1 MRLLFL
7 LLIVGLGLSAC
18 NGPLGLP
25 GSVSGQTVVV
35 SVAASL
41 SDAVGDVA
49 NVFEKQ
55 TGIHVIVKEPFVT
68 CYRISSLL
76 SYLPTGR

>member
-25 GSVSGQTVVV
+25 GSVSGQTVGV

-55 TGIHVIVKEPFVT
+55 TGIHVIVHAA
-68 CYRISSLL
+68 
-76 SYLPTGR
+76 G